1 MRRYEVLYIIRPD
14 RDQEAIIRCAQQMK
28 EVVEQHGGEVE
39 EIKDW
44 GRRRL
49 AYEIDREHE
58 GQYVLMTFQGE
69 AETLEALDR
78 QMKLSEDILR
88 HMITR
93 KEAA

>member
-14 RDQEAIIRCAQQMK
+14 RDQEAIVRCAQQMK

-49 AYEIDREHE
+49 AYEVDRVHE

-69 AETLEALDR
+69 TETLEALDR